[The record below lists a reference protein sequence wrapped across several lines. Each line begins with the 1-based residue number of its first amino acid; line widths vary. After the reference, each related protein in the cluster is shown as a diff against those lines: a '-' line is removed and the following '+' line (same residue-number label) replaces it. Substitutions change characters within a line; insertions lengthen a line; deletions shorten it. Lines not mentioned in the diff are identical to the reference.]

1 MNDEE
6 LEPTKEELEKED
18 VDYEDDLSI
27 EDDDDVL

>member
-6 LEPTKEELEKED
+6 REPTKEELEAED

-27 EDDDDVL
+27 EADEDVL